1 MAMVDIITGTSTISH
16 IFSSNESVPFRF
28 TPNIQHFVTPVGTE
42 ALLVPGIVAI
52 ARALT
57 KPEVS
62 NLYISLNSV

>member
-1 MAMVDIITGTSTISH
+1 MVIDDVLGTSTISH

-28 TPNIQHFVTPVGTE
+28 TPNIQQFVTPVGTE

-57 KPEVS
+57 KPEVRA
-62 NLYISLNSV
+62 LHIPQDHR